1 MADWR
6 GIFYCVSP
14 GMFEKLLGALL
25 ACCVAFPPSGFAQSR
40 GNAGEEGET
49 APPVEL
55 EVKLPA
61 LPKAANLLEFQPSA
75 ASTNRFFIDA
85 ESISVGTD
93 GIVRYTLVVK
103 SPSGAQSIS
112 HEGIR
117 CDTIE
122 QKYYAFGRSDG
133 TWGAARAGEW
143 KRIVYKEVNRQHG
156 VLYSNYFCPD
166 GGPIRAAAEAIQR
179 FKYGV
184 PYGAPPRSG
193 IAR

>member
-1 MADWR
+1 
-6 GIFYCVSP
+6 
-14 GMFEKLLGALL
+14 MFKKILCALL
-25 ACCVAFPPSGFAQSR
+25 VCCVALPLTGIAQSR
-40 GNAGEEGET
+40 GNADEEGET
-49 APPVEL
+49 GPRVEL

-75 ASTNRFFIDA
+75 ASTNRFYVDA
-85 ESISVGTD
+85 ESISAGAD

-103 SPSGAQSIS
+103 SPSGAQTIS

-117 CDTIE
+117 CDTVE

-133 TWGAARAGEW
+133 TWASARAGEW
-143 KRIVYKEVNRQHG
+143 RRIVYKEVNRQHG